1 MGLLSFIATL
11 PLAPVR
17 GVISL
22 AELIQRQ
29 VEEELHNPASARRA
43 SRGAGGRTCGRRDLR
58 RGGRAGTAGH
68 PRSNDRNGTSHR
80 SGEGVTGDGRR
91 GATTVAGTRDR
102 RDRDA

>member
-22 AELIQRQ
+22 AELIQQQ

-43 SRGAGGRTCGRRDLR
+43 LEELEDARAAGEISAEEEEQAQQAILDRMT
-58 RGGRAGTAGH
+58 GTAQ
-68 PRSNDRNGTSHR
+68 P
-80 SGEGVTGDGRR
+80 
-91 GATTVAGTRDR
+91 TTPERE
-102 RDRDA
+102 

>member
-1 MGLLSFIATL
+1 MGLLSFIAGL

-43 SRGAGGRTCGRRDLR
+43 LEELEDARAAGEISAEEEEQAQQAILDRMT
-58 RGGRAGTAGH
+58 GTAR
-68 PRSNDRNGTSHR
+68 PSSP
-80 SGEGVTGDGRR
+80 EKE
-91 GATTVAGTRDR
+91 
-102 RDRDA
+102 